1 MRPDH
6 PKKPKVWSTLTRCH
20 YHNYKKIYRNPM
32 TIFSIIVSTRDKYG
46 IELTW
51 FKCEQTMGFH
61 LTKVQ
66 NFLGDRTDEF

>member
-1 MRPDH
+1 
-6 PKKPKVWSTLTRCH
+6 
-20 YHNYKKIYRNPM
+20 M

-51 FKCEQTMGFH
+51 FKCEQTTGFH

-66 NFLGDRTDEF
+66 NFLGDRTDGF